1 MQTLRLWRH
10 FDYTMLAITL
20 VLVIFGVM
28 MIRSATIDVESLA
41 DRVPRQIIYGVA
53 GMVIVLVLAAIDYRL
68 LTSAYQWLYG
78 TIMLLLVIVDALGV
92 IGEAG
97 AQRWLNLGIIPLQ
110 PSELAKIVMIIALAQ
125 HLSNNWGQMHRLGKL
140 FGSLVFVAGPVVFV
154 FAQPDLSNA
163 ILLVVIWFVMVW
175 AAGMRWRHI
184 LTFVL
189 LGLLILPLVW
199 TQMEPYQQARIATFL
214 GPIEGRGATYNIE
227 QALIS
232 IGSGGLLG
240 KGYAQGTQSQLRF
253 LRVRHTDFIFAVIAE
268 ELGLVGAVAVL
279 ILFAALL
286 FRILR
291 GAQIASD
298 TAGSLICYG
307 VAGLIFFQ
315 TTVSIGMNVNLL
327 PVTGL
332 TLPFIS
338 SGGSSLIALLMGI
351 GLVESVVMHTSTP
364 VVDSRWHITDGG

>member
-1 MQTLRLWRH
+1 MQALRLWRH
-10 FDYTMLAITL
+10 FDYTLLAVTL

-53 GMVIVLVLAAIDYRL
+53 GLVIVLVLAAIDYRL

-78 TIMLLLVIVDALGV
+78 TIMLLLVTVDVLGV

-140 FGSLVFVAGPVVFV
+140 FGSLTFVAGPVVFV
-154 FAQPDLSNA
+154 FVQPDLSNA
-163 ILLVVIWFVMVW
+163 ILLVVIWLVMVW
-175 AAGMRWRHI
+175 AAGMRWKHI
-184 LTFVL
+184 LIFAL
-189 LGLLILPLVW
+189 LSLLILPLVW

-268 ELGLVGAVAVL
+268 ELGFVGAFAVL

-315 TTVSIGMNVNLL
+315 TAVSIGMNVNLL

-338 SGGSSLIALLMGI
+338 SGGSSLIALLAGI
-351 GLVESVVMHTSTP
+351 GLVESVVMRHK
-364 VVDSRWHITDGG
+364 RADGG